1 MERWYPAKIAAGTQ
15 ENTSQVLAHKVV
27 GARGQLLEQVFAG
40 VDKAALRI
48 AEFGIWQGTSSA
60 ELANFLGGQGELHL
74 FDFEDNVQQV
84 KAQLNAAG
92 HGNVF
97 AWGCSY
103 RHLDSYN
110 WPLRR
115 LMQDQPDLRFD
126 YVYLDGAHT
135 WAVDALTFFLC
146 DALLNIG
153 GCIEFDDYEWQ
164 LRGSSLDP
172 ARVPT
177 IGQQYTEEQIDD
189 HQVKAIVDLLVRR
202 KGSYREIRKNR
213 VFQKMIP

>member
-1 MERWYPAKIAAGTQ
+1 MERWYPAKIAAGTH
-15 ENTSQVLAHKVV
+15 EHTSQVLDLKLT
-27 GARGQLLEQVFAG
+27 GARGLLLEQVFAG
-40 VDKAALRI
+40 VDRAALRI
-48 AEFGIWQGTSSA
+48 AEFGIWQGASSA

-74 FDFEDNVQQV
+74 FDFEDNVQRV

-92 HGNVF
+92 YDNVL

-110 WPLRR
+110 WPLRK
-115 LMQDQPDLRFD
+115 LLQAQPELRFD

-146 DALLNIG
+146 DAMLNVG

-172 ARVPT
+172 SRVPA
-177 IGQQYTEEQIDD
+177 IGEQYTDEQIDD
-189 HQVKAIVDLLVRR
+189 CQVKAIVDLLVRR
-202 KGSYREIRKNR
+202 KGTYRELRKNR
-213 VFQKMIP
+213 VFQKMVP

>member
-1 MERWYPAKIAAGTQ
+1 MERWYPQKIAAGTH
-15 ENTSQVLAHKVV
+15 ENTGQVLDLKLT
-27 GARGQLLEQVFAG
+27 GSRGLLLEQVFAG

-60 ELANFLGGQGELHL
+60 ELAVFLGGQGELHL

-84 KAQLNAAG
+84 KARLNAAG
-92 HGNVF
+92 YGNVF

-115 LMQDQPDLRFD
+115 IMQDQPDLRFD

-146 DALLNIG
+146 DAMLNVG
-153 GCIEFDDYEWQ
+153 GCIEFDDYEWA

-172 ARVPT
+172 SRVPV
-177 IGQQYTEEQIDD
+177 IGEQYTEEQIDD
-189 HQVKAIVDLLVRR
+189 RQVKAIVDLLVRR
-202 KGSYREIRKNR
+202 KGTYREIRKNC
-213 VFQKMIP
+213 VFQKMVP